1 MGVPPKRSSSR
12 DHRPSARRR
21 GYDSKWEKESK
32 AFLALPENRL
42 CICGCCQPSEMV
54 DHKEPHRGDKRLF
67 WSRANWQ
74 AMTKR
79 CHSRKTAAFDG
90 GFGNRSK
97 DGSLPVMGCDADGRP
112 RDPNHPWNAPR
123 A

>member
-12 DHRPSARRR
+12 DHRPSARQR

-42 CICGCCQPSEMV
+42 CICGCGRPSEMV

-74 AMTKR
+74 PMTKR
-79 CHSRKTAAFDG
+79 CHSRKTAAHDG
-90 GFGNRSK
+90 GFGNARQEGK
-97 DGSLPVMGCDADGRP
+97 PIERGQVAVGADGWP
-112 RDPNHPWNAPR
+112 QGS
-123 A
+123 